1 MKALSQ
7 FVLVSSLV
15 LTQFSSANADTTALQ
30 QAVQN
35 PARTEA
41 NKARDPYRHPVDT
54 LAFFG
59 V

>member
-15 LTQFSSANADTTALQ
+15 LSQFSFANTDTTALQ

-41 NKARDPYRHPVDT
+41 NKARDQYLSLIHI
-54 LAFFG
+54 
-59 V
+59 